1 MADLSNASKL
11 SNCEQALLAKLGSN
25 VVLLPGTAVYQSC
38 NDAYFSKQ
46 NSDLQPRCILSP
58 RNTQE
63 VSDILTTA
71 LPFFKLLQASDQF
84 EYCPIAI
91 RSGGHCFSTG
101 NSNIENGITI
111 DLRHL
116 NSITVH
122 EGLQLVSIGPGAT
135 WGDVYSKLDPLHL
148 SVAGARAAQ
157 VGVGGISV
165 GGGISFFSTQH
176 GWTCDS
182 LIRAEVV
189 LSDGRILIAD
199 DENHSELLIA
209 LRGGGGN
216 LGIVTRLDFR
226 MFKQGPV
233 WGGHVFQSMETI
245 EGQIKALSA
254 MSTESFYEGQASGYD
269 ENAAIIMS
277 FGFAAGRGAV
287 VVNNMVYA
295 DFESLENDGEK
306 LKPPGA
312 FQPFLELPRIF
323 DTLRVAP
330 LHDISIELGSY
341 SPNGRRQLR
350 LVTTHDTSEIMLN
363 AVYQRWNTSLDS
375 IRDVPE
381 IVWAV
386 SLEPLP
392 AALYKKATKNSMGLE
407 EANKSLMIT
416 LLSATW
422 DDPADDV
429 KVEMAAKGLFAAIEE
444 DAHRLEAY
452 HPFVYLNYAA
462 PWQDPIASY
471 GTESVERMRRVSR
484 EVDPQ
489 GAFFRMMPGGF
500 KIPQ

>member
-1 MADLSNASKL
+1 MADISNACKL
-11 SNCEQALLAKLGSN
+11 SKCEQALLAKLGSD
-25 VVLLPGTAVYQSC
+25 VVLLSRTAVYQSC
-38 NDAYFSKQ
+38 NDAYFSEQ

-63 VSDILTTA
+63 VSDILTIA
-71 LPFFKLLQASDQF
+71 LPFFKPLQASDQF
-84 EYCPIAI
+84 RYCPIAI

-101 NSNIENGITI
+101 SSNTENGFTI

-122 EGLQLVSIGPGAT
+122 EDQQIVSIGPGAT
-135 WGDVYSKLDPLHL
+135 WGDVYSKLDPLHS

-199 DENHSELLIA
+199 EENNSELLIA
-209 LRGGGGN
+209 LRGGGRN
-216 LGIVTRLDFR
+216 FGIVTGLDFR

-233 WGGHVFQSMETI
+233 WGGQVFQSVETI
-245 EGQIKALSA
+245 EGQIKAVSA
-254 MSTESFYEGQASGYD
+254 MSTESFYEGQPSGYD

-287 VVNNMVYA
+287 IVNNMVHT
-295 DFESLENDGEK
+295 DSNFLDKDGEK

-312 FQPFLELPRIF
+312 FEPFLELPRIF

-330 LHDISIELGSY
+330 LHEISIELGSY
-341 SPNGRRQLR
+341 SPNGKRQLR

-363 AVYQRWNTSLDS
+363 PVYQRWNTSLDS

-381 IVWAV
+381 I
-386 SLEPLP
+386 
-392 AALYKKATKNSMGLE
+392 KATKNSMGLE
-407 EANKSLMIT
+407 ETNKSLMIT

-422 DDPADDV
+422 DDPEDDV
-429 KVEMAAKGLFAAIEE
+429 KIETAAKGLFAAIEE
-444 DAHRLEAY
+444 DAHQLGAY

-471 GTESVERMRRVSR
+471 GTENVERIRRVSR
-484 EVDPQ
+484 EVDLQ

-500 KIPQ
+500 KIPR